1 MWWPQLWPGYDEAA
15 SIWQPVSDIPKFG
28 IWPLI
33 LGTLKVT
40 IVAMAV
46 SVPLGVGAAVY
57 VSQYAGPRTREIV
70 KPVVELLAGIPS
82 VVLGFFALM
91 VMATWFQNVF
101 HLESRLNALVSG
113 VALSFAVIPVIFTLS
128 EEALRAVPRS
138 YVEASIALGAA
149 RWQTIARVIL
159 PAASP
164 GIAAGVALG
173 LGRAVGETMIVLM
186 ASGNAAIVSA
196 SLADSTRTISA
207 TIAAE
212 LAEVVF
218 GGAHYTV
225 LFFLGTLLFLVTF
238 GINTRRRLGDP
249 PDEAAARE
257 RDVTAGVGSGPR
269 DARRSRALA
278 AAVAR
283 RTRKNLFADG
293 ALAVASG
300 ATLLIVLVDPGGDP
314 VRRRSATG
322 RRTCRW
328 AFLTAGAARRH
339 DRGRDLPGDLRHGR
353 DGHPDDARRRA
364 DRRRHRDLPARV
376 RLAGVAGDARDPD
389 RGRQPG
395 RRAVDRVR
403 PVRPRLLRAVRGRR
417 HRQDALPRR
426 EGLRPAGADLGGA
439 DDGGADPAGGDRR
452 DRGGAARRAAR
463 AARGVAGA
471 RRHQVPDRVQRR
483 RARRRAPAS

>member
-1 MWWPQLWPGYDEAA
+1 MWWPQLWPGYDDAQ
-15 SIWQPVSDIPKFG
+15 SVWQPVSDIPKFG
-28 IWPLI
+28 VWPLI

-40 IVAMAV
+40 LVAMAV

-57 VSQYAGPRTREIV
+57 VSQYARPRTREIV

-138 YVEASIALGAA
+138 YVEASTALGAA
-149 RWQTIARVIL
+149 RWQTIGRVIL

-196 SLADSTRTISA
+196 SLTDSARTIAA

-225 LFFLGTLLFLVTF
+225 LFFLGTILFLVTF
-238 GINTRRRLGDP
+238 GINTAGDWAIRRMKRRLG
-249 PDEAAARE
+249 
-257 RDVTAGVGSGPR
+257 
-269 DARRSRALA
+269 
-278 AAVAR
+278 
-283 RTRKNLFADG
+283 
-293 ALAVASG
+293 
-300 ATLLIVLVDPGGDP
+300 
-314 VRRRSATG
+314 SAT
-322 RRTCRW
+322 
-328 AFLTAGAARRH
+328 
-339 DRGRDLPGDLRHGR
+339 
-353 DGHPDDARRRA
+353 
-364 DRRRHRDLPARV
+364 
-376 RLAGVAGDARDPD
+376 
-389 RGRQPG
+389 
-395 RRAVDRVR
+395 
-403 PVRPRLLRAVRGRR
+403 
-417 HRQDALPRR
+417 
-426 EGLRPAGADLGGA
+426 
-439 DDGGADPAGGDRR
+439 
-452 DRGGAARRAAR
+452 
-463 AARGVAGA
+463 
-471 RRHQVPDRVQRR
+471 
-483 RARRRAPAS
+483 